1 MVRKKCERL
10 RKLKEFFP
18 EIYDTIMT
26 ERFVLLETTENKK
39 GAEGM
44 KKTKQILTL
53 ATTASLLMGSI
64 SVPAYAAT
72 TFVDISTVTWSGFKP
87 FLNQA
92 AELGLMS
99 GYEENG
105 KRYCKPRNN
114 VTYCE
119 AVQLMYSIMKA
130 YTKQDVN
137 DATVTKWKPVI
148 SAYNIPTWAYKAT
161 AYGLENS
168 ILTTAEL
175 NKLQG
180 GTKAANR
187 EDVGVIFG
195 KAMDTVKGYDVK
207 SGATLGYADK
217 DAISATAV
225 PYLELLYRVNLM
237 VGDSDNKFNPK
248 KNITRAEMA
257 VLSVKSYNK
266 LVENKGTETNRKTA
280 TGTVTDCKT
289 MQNGDIFLTMT
300 ASGSSLSL
308 FGVKGKVTAK
318 YNGQTIALSDI
329 KTGDTVKVTYE
340 GQYMS
345 SITVTYSKN
354 GIKQTTEKKYELKD
368 ITDSKIT
375 VKDGSTEKKFYLDDD
390 VEIRLD
396 GKKSTVSKLSRAL
409 EDTSYDVTLTLDKD
423 EYVLKVV
430 AVVNANNPTDGTV
443 TDVEDDK
450 ITIKSGKKEYT
461 YTLASD
467 VEVTYNGNTMKFSKF
482 QRNYDDSNFVVSLK
496 LDKNNR
502 VSEIK
507 ITSME
512 DDYNGTLTFLNS
524 KRIEF
529 TAGSKTYQYNLSD
542 DVTVRIDGKKSS
554 VSALRE
560 SYRDGKAYTISVD
573 TNRDDEVTEILAVS
587 KFSSNNKGKLSK
599 ISKRELTIVAKE
611 KDYTYS
617 LADDVDVTI
626 NGKNR
631 DVSDLIDSYKD
642 YSFNVTLGFDKNGD
656 VREITAEMADVKEG
670 HLRDLVEDKRTITV
684 TAAGLNIKMDL
695 ASSVTVKLGGESISL
710 TKLNSELDYAYG
722 DSQIYVELGYNGS
735 GEVKTITAFWEDA
748 RGELVSVDRRADEIE
763 VRVNGSKKTFEIS
776 TRAEFVYKLSAAADA
791 LETYE
796 AGEGSEKMN
805 ALPTA
810 ADADDYKRNL
820 RYDEDLYGLQDFLDA
835 CSDARDDCTVA
846 LTKDSK
852 GKIVRIC
859 AIAG

>member
-1 MVRKKCERL
+1 MRSRGQGWNKTEKFSSKRKDSRKKCERL

-72 TFVDISTVTWSGFKP
+72 TFVDINTVTWSGFKP

-443 TDVEDDK
+443 TDVEDDE

-482 QRNYDDSNFVVSLK
+482 QRNYDDSKFVVSLK

-560 SYRDGKAYTISVD
+560 SYRDGKAYTVSVD
-573 TNRDDEVTEILAVS
+573 TNRDDEVTELLAVS

-599 ISKRELTIVAKE
+599 INKRELTIVAKE
-611 KDYTYS
+611 KDYTYG

-656 VREITAEMADVKEG
+656 VCEITAEMADAKEG
-670 HLRDLVEDKRTITV
+670 YLRDLVEDKRTITV

-695 ASSVTVKLGGESISL
+695 ASSVTVRLGGESISL

-763 VRVNGSKKTFEIS
+763 VRVDGSKKTFEIS
-776 TRAEFVYKLSAAADA
+776 TRAEFVYKLSAAAD
-791 LETYE
+791 E
-796 AGEGSEKMN
+796 
-805 ALPTA
+805 
-810 ADADDYKRNL
+810 DDYKRNL

>member
-1 MVRKKCERL
+1 MRSRGQGWNKTEKFSSKRKDSRKKCERL

-72 TFVDISTVTWSGFKP
+72 TFVDINTVTWSGFKP

-300 ASGSSLSL
+300 ASSSSLSL

-443 TDVEDDK
+443 TDVEDDE

-560 SYRDGKAYTISVD
+560 SYRDGKAYTVSVD
-573 TNRDDEVTEILAVS
+573 TNRDDEVTELLAVS

-611 KDYTYS
+611 KDYTYG

-656 VREITAEMADVKEG
+656 VCEITAEMADAKEG
-670 HLRDLVEDKRTITV
+670 YLRDLVEDKRTITV

-763 VRVNGSKKTFEIS
+763 VRIDGSKKTFEIS
-776 TRAEFVYKLSAAADA
+776 TRAEFVYKLSA
-791 LETYE
+791 
-796 AGEGSEKMN
+796 
-805 ALPTA
+805 A

>member
-1 MVRKKCERL
+1 
-10 RKLKEFFP
+10 
-18 EIYDTIMT
+18 MT

-72 TFVDISTVTWSGFKP
+72 TFVDINTVTWSGFKP

-207 SGATLGYADK
+207 SGAILGYADK

-266 LVENKGTETNRKTA
+266 LVENKGTETNQKTA

-443 TDVEDDK
+443 TDVEDDE

-560 SYRDGKAYTISVD
+560 SYRDGKAYTVSVD
-573 TNRDDEVTEILAVS
+573 TNRDDEVTELLAVS

-611 KDYTYS
+611 KDYTYG

-656 VREITAEMADVKEG
+656 VCEITAEMADAKEG
-670 HLRDLVEDKRTITV
+670 YLRDLVEDKRTITV

-776 TRAEFVYKLSAAADA
+776 TRAEFVYKLSAAAD
-791 LETYE
+791 E
-796 AGEGSEKMN
+796 
-805 ALPTA
+805 
-810 ADADDYKRNL
+810 DDYKRNL

>member
-1 MVRKKCERL
+1 MRSRGQGWNKTEKFSSKRKDSRKKCERL

-18 EIYDTIMT
+18 EIYDTIMI

-72 TFVDISTVTWSGFKP
+72 TFVDINTVTWSGFKP

-443 TDVEDDK
+443 TDVEDDE

-560 SYRDGKAYTISVD
+560 SYRDGKAYTVSVD
-573 TNRDDEVTEILAVS
+573 TNRDDEVTELLAVS

-611 KDYTYS
+611 KDYTYG

-656 VREITAEMADVKEG
+656 VCEITAEMADAKEG
-670 HLRDLVEDKRTITV
+670 YLRDLVEDKRTITV

-763 VRVNGSKKTFEIS
+763 VRIDGSKKTFEIS
-776 TRAEFVYKLSAAADA
+776 TRAEFVYKLSAAAD
-791 LETYE
+791 E
-796 AGEGSEKMN
+796 
-805 ALPTA
+805 
-810 ADADDYKRNL
+810 DDYKRNL

>member
-1 MVRKKCERL
+1 MRSRGQGWNKTEKFSSKRKDSRKKCERL
-10 RKLKEFFP
+10 RKLKEFFS

-72 TFVDISTVTWSGFKP
+72 TFVDINTVTWSGFKP

-443 TDVEDDK
+443 TDVEDDE

-560 SYRDGKAYTISVD
+560 SYRDGKAYTVSVD
-573 TNRDDEVTEILAVS
+573 TNRDDEVTELLAVS

-599 ISKRELTIVAKE
+599 INKRELTIVAKE
-611 KDYTYS
+611 KDYTYG

-656 VREITAEMADVKEG
+656 VCEITAEMADAKEG
-670 HLRDLVEDKRTITV
+670 YLRDLVEDKRTITV

-763 VRVNGSKKTFEIS
+763 VRIDGSKKTFEIS
-776 TRAEFVYKLSAAADA
+776 TRAEFVYKLSA
-791 LETYE
+791 
-796 AGEGSEKMN
+796 
-805 ALPTA
+805 A

>member
-1 MVRKKCERL
+1 MRSRGQGWNKTEKFSSKRKDSRKKCERL

-72 TFVDISTVTWSGFKP
+72 TFVDINTVTWSGFKP

-443 TDVEDDK
+443 TDVEDDE

-560 SYRDGKAYTISVD
+560 SYRNGKAYTVSVD
-573 TNRDDEVTEILAVS
+573 TNRDDEVTELLAVS

-611 KDYTYS
+611 KDYTYG

-656 VREITAEMADVKEG
+656 VCEITAEMADAKEG
-670 HLRDLVEDKRTITV
+670 YLRDLVEDKRTITV

-763 VRVNGSKKTFEIS
+763 VRIDGSKKTFEIS
-776 TRAEFVYKLSAAADA
+776 TRAEFVYKLSA
-791 LETYE
+791 
-796 AGEGSEKMN
+796 
-805 ALPTA
+805 A

>member
-26 ERFVLLETTENKK
+26 EKFVLLETTENKK

-72 TFVDISTVTWSGFKP
+72 TFVDINTVTWSGFKP

-266 LVENKGTETNRKTA
+266 LVENKGTETNRKTV

-467 VEVTYNGNTMKFSKF
+467 VEVTYNGNMMKFSKF

-626 NGKNR
+626 NGKSR

-763 VRVNGSKKTFEIS
+763 VRIDGSKKTFEIS
-776 TRAEFVYKLSAAADA
+776 TRAEFVYKLSA
-791 LETYE
+791 
-796 AGEGSEKMN
+796 
-805 ALPTA
+805 A

>member
-1 MVRKKCERL
+1 MVRKKSERL

-72 TFVDISTVTWSGFKP
+72 TFVDINTVTWSGFKP

-195 KAMDTVKGYDVK
+195 KAIDTVKGYDVK

-626 NGKNR
+626 NGKSR

-642 YSFNVTLGFDKNGD
+642 YSFNVTLGFDKDGD
-656 VREITAEMADVKEG
+656 VCEITAEMADAKEG
-670 HLRDLVEDKRTITV
+670 YLRDLVEDKRTITV

-763 VRVNGSKKTFEIS
+763 VRIDGSKKTFEIS
-776 TRAEFVYKLSAAADA
+776 TRAEFVYKLSAAAD
-791 LETYE
+791 E
-796 AGEGSEKMN
+796 
-805 ALPTA
+805 
-810 ADADDYKRNL
+810 DDYKRNL

>member
-1 MVRKKCERL
+1 MSS
-10 RKLKEFFP
+10 

-72 TFVDISTVTWSGFKP
+72 TFVDINTVTWSGFKP

-443 TDVEDDK
+443 TDVEDDE

-560 SYRDGKAYTISVD
+560 SYRDGKAYTVSVD
-573 TNRDDEVTEILAVS
+573 TNRDDEVTELLAVS

-611 KDYTYS
+611 KDYTYG

-656 VREITAEMADVKEG
+656 VCEITAEMADAKEG
-670 HLRDLVEDKRTITV
+670 YLRDLVEDKRTITV

-791 LETYE
+791 
-796 AGEGSEKMN
+796 
-805 ALPTA
+805 
-810 ADADDYKRNL
+810 DDYKRNL

>member
-1 MVRKKCERL
+1 MRSRGQGWNKTEKFSSKRKDSRKKCERL

-53 ATTASLLMGSI
+53 ATTARLMMGSI

-72 TFVDISTVTWSGFKP
+72 TFVDINTVTWSGFKP

-168 ILTTAEL
+168 SLTTAEL

-443 TDVEDDK
+443 TDVEDDE

-560 SYRDGKAYTISVD
+560 SYRDGKAYTVSVD
-573 TNRDDEVTEILAVS
+573 TNRDDEVTELLAVS

-611 KDYTYS
+611 KDYTYG

-656 VREITAEMADVKEG
+656 VCEITAEMADAKEG
-670 HLRDLVEDKRTITV
+670 YLRDLVEDKRTITV

-791 LETYE
+791 
-796 AGEGSEKMN
+796 
-805 ALPTA
+805 
-810 ADADDYKRNL
+810 DDYKRNL

>member
-1 MVRKKCERL
+1 MRSRGQGWNKTEKFSSKRKDSRKKCERL

-72 TFVDISTVTWSGFKP
+72 TFVDINTVTWSGFKP

-443 TDVEDDK
+443 TDVEDDE

-560 SYRDGKAYTISVD
+560 SYRDGKAYTVSVD
-573 TNRDDEVTEILAVS
+573 TNRDDEVTELLAVS

-611 KDYTYS
+611 KDYTYG

-626 NGKNR
+626 NGKSR

-656 VREITAEMADVKEG
+656 VCEITAEMADAKEG
-670 HLRDLVEDKRTITV
+670 YLRDLVEDKRTITV

-763 VRVNGSKKTFEIS
+763 VRIDGSKKTFEIS
-776 TRAEFVYKLSAAADA
+776 TRAEFVYKLSA
-791 LETYE
+791 
-796 AGEGSEKMN
+796 
-805 ALPTA
+805 A

>member
-1 MVRKKCERL
+1 MA
-10 RKLKEFFP
+10 
-18 EIYDTIMT
+18 

-72 TFVDISTVTWSGFKP
+72 TFVDINTVTWSGFKP

-114 VTYCE
+114 VTYFE

-443 TDVEDDK
+443 TDVEDDE

-560 SYRDGKAYTISVD
+560 SYRDGKAYTVSVD
-573 TNRDDEVTEILAVS
+573 TNRDDEVTELLAVS

-611 KDYTYS
+611 KDYTYG

-656 VREITAEMADVKEG
+656 VCEITAEMADAKEG
-670 HLRDLVEDKRTITV
+670 YLRDLVEDKRTITV

-695 ASSVTVKLGGESISL
+695 ASSVTVRLGGESISL

-763 VRVNGSKKTFEIS
+763 VRIDGSKKTFEIS
-776 TRAEFVYKLSAAADA
+776 TRAEFVYKLSAAAD
-791 LETYE
+791 E
-796 AGEGSEKMN
+796 
-805 ALPTA
+805 
-810 ADADDYKRNL
+810 DDYKRNL

>member
-1 MVRKKCERL
+1 MRSRGQGWNKTEKFSSKRKDSRKKCERL

-72 TFVDISTVTWSGFKP
+72 TFVDINTVTWSGFKP

-443 TDVEDDK
+443 TDVEDDE

-560 SYRDGKAYTISVD
+560 SYRDGKAYTVSVD
-573 TNRDDEVTEILAVS
+573 TNRDDEVTELLAVS

-611 KDYTYS
+611 KDYTYG

-656 VREITAEMADVKEG
+656 VCEITAEMADAKEG
-670 HLRDLVEDKRTITV
+670 YLRDLVEDKRTITV
-684 TAAGLNIKMDL
+684 TAAGLNLSLIH
-695 ASSVTVKLGGESISL
+695 IS
-710 TKLNSELDYAYG
+710 EP
-722 DSQIYVELGYNGS
+722 
-735 GEVKTITAFWEDA
+735 
-748 RGELVSVDRRADEIE
+748 
-763 VRVNGSKKTFEIS
+763 
-776 TRAEFVYKLSAAADA
+776 TRH
-791 LETYE
+791 
-796 AGEGSEKMN
+796 
-805 ALPTA
+805 
-810 ADADDYKRNL
+810 
-820 RYDEDLYGLQDFLDA
+820 
-835 CSDARDDCTVA
+835 
-846 LTKDSK
+846 
-852 GKIVRIC
+852 
-859 AIAG
+859 

>member
-1 MVRKKCERL
+1 MRSRGQGWNKTEKFSSKRKDSRKKCERL

-72 TFVDISTVTWSGFKP
+72 TFVDINTVTWSGFKP

-195 KAMDTVKGYDVK
+195 KAIDTVKGYDVK
-207 SGATLGYADK
+207 SGATLGYADR

-375 VKDGSTEKKFYLDDD
+375 VKDGSAEKKFYLDDD

-573 TNRDDEVTEILAVS
+573 TNRDDEVTELLAVS

-626 NGKNR
+626 NGKSR

-656 VREITAEMADVKEG
+656 VCEITAEMADAKEG
-670 HLRDLVEDKRTITV
+670 YLRDLVEDKRTITV

-763 VRVNGSKKTFEIS
+763 VRIDGSKKTFEIS
-776 TRAEFVYKLSAAADA
+776 TRAEFVYKLSAAAD
-791 LETYE
+791 E
-796 AGEGSEKMN
+796 
-805 ALPTA
+805 
-810 ADADDYKRNL
+810 DDYKRNL

>member
-1 MVRKKCERL
+1 MRSRGQGWNKTEKFSSKRKDSRKKCERL

-72 TFVDISTVTWSGFKP
+72 TFVDINTVTWSGFKP

-443 TDVEDDK
+443 TDVEDDE

-529 TAGSKTYQYNLSD
+529 TAGSKTYQYNLND

-560 SYRDGKAYTISVD
+560 SYRDGKAYTVSVD
-573 TNRDDEVTEILAVS
+573 TNRDDEVTELLAVS

-599 ISKRELTIVAKE
+599 INKRELTIVAKE
-611 KDYTYS
+611 KDYTYG

-656 VREITAEMADVKEG
+656 VCEITAEMADAKEG
-670 HLRDLVEDKRTITV
+670 YLRDLVEDKRTITV

-763 VRVNGSKKTFEIS
+763 VRIDGSKKTFEIS
-776 TRAEFVYKLSAAADA
+776 TRAEFVYKLSA
-791 LETYE
+791 
-796 AGEGSEKMN
+796 
-805 ALPTA
+805 A

>member
-1 MVRKKCERL
+1 MRSRGQGWNKTEKFSSKRKDSRKKCERL

-72 TFVDISTVTWSGFKP
+72 TFVDINTVTWSGFQP

-237 VGDSDNKFNPK
+237 VGVSDNKFNPK

-300 ASGSSLSL
+300 ASGFSLSL

-443 TDVEDDK
+443 TDVEDDE

-560 SYRDGKAYTISVD
+560 SYRDGKAYTVSVD
-573 TNRDDEVTEILAVS
+573 TNRDDEVTELLAVS

-599 ISKRELTIVAKE
+599 INKRELTIVAKE
-611 KDYTYS
+611 KDYTYG

-656 VREITAEMADVKEG
+656 VCEITAEMADAKEG
-670 HLRDLVEDKRTITV
+670 YLRDLVEDKRTITV

-695 ASSVTVKLGGESISL
+695 ASSVTVRLGGESISL

-763 VRVNGSKKTFEIS
+763 VRIDGSKKTFEIS
-776 TRAEFVYKLSAAADA
+776 TRAEFVYKLSA
-791 LETYE
+791 
-796 AGEGSEKMN
+796 
-805 ALPTA
+805 A

>member
-1 MVRKKCERL
+1 MRSRGQGWNKTEKFSSKRKDSRKKCERL

-72 TFVDISTVTWSGFKP
+72 TFVDINTVTWSGFKP

-207 SGATLGYADK
+207 SGTTLGYADK

-300 ASGSSLSL
+300 ASGFSLSL

-443 TDVEDDK
+443 TDVEDDE

-560 SYRDGKAYTISVD
+560 SYRDGKAYTVSVD
-573 TNRDDEVTEILAVS
+573 TNRDDEVTELLAVS

-599 ISKRELTIVAKE
+599 INKRELTIVAKE
-611 KDYTYS
+611 KDYTYG

-656 VREITAEMADVKEG
+656 VCEITAEMADAKEG
-670 HLRDLVEDKRTITV
+670 YLRDLVEDKRTITV

-695 ASSVTVKLGGESISL
+695 ASSVTVRLGGESISL

-763 VRVNGSKKTFEIS
+763 VRIDGSKKTFEIS
-776 TRAEFVYKLSAAADA
+776 TRAEFVYKLSA
-791 LETYE
+791 
-796 AGEGSEKMN
+796 
-805 ALPTA
+805 A

>member
-1 MVRKKCERL
+1 MRSRGQGWNKTEKFSSKRKDSRKKCERL

-72 TFVDISTVTWSGFKP
+72 TFVDINTVTWSGFKP

-345 SITVTYSKN
+345 SITVTCSKN

-443 TDVEDDK
+443 TDVEDDE

-560 SYRDGKAYTISVD
+560 SYRDGKAYTVSVD
-573 TNRDDEVTEILAVS
+573 TNRDDEVTELLAVS

-611 KDYTYS
+611 KDYTYG

-656 VREITAEMADVKEG
+656 VCEITAEMADAKEG
-670 HLRDLVEDKRTITV
+670 YLRDLVEDKRTITV

-763 VRVNGSKKTFEIS
+763 VRIDGSKKTFEIS
-776 TRAEFVYKLSAAADA
+776 TRAEFVYKLSAAAD
-791 LETYE
+791 E
-796 AGEGSEKMN
+796 
-805 ALPTA
+805 
-810 ADADDYKRNL
+810 DDYKRNL

>member
-1 MVRKKCERL
+1 MRSRGQGWNKTEKFSSKRKDSRKKCERL

-72 TFVDISTVTWSGFKP
+72 TFVDINTVTWSGFKP

-443 TDVEDDK
+443 TDVEDDE

-560 SYRDGKAYTISVD
+560 NYRDGKAYTVSVD
-573 TNRDDEVTEILAVS
+573 TNRDDEVTELLAVS

-611 KDYTYS
+611 KDYTYG

-656 VREITAEMADVKEG
+656 VCEITAEMADAKEG
-670 HLRDLVEDKRTITV
+670 YLRDLVEDKRTITV

-763 VRVNGSKKTFEIS
+763 VRIDGSKKTFEIS
-776 TRAEFVYKLSAAADA
+776 TRAEFVYKLSA
-791 LETYE
+791 
-796 AGEGSEKMN
+796 
-805 ALPTA
+805 A

>member
-1 MVRKKCERL
+1 MRSRGQGWNKTEKFSSKRKDSRKKCERL

-72 TFVDISTVTWSGFKP
+72 TFVDINTVTWSGFKP

-280 TGTVTDCKT
+280 TGTVTDCKM

-443 TDVEDDK
+443 TDVEDDE

-560 SYRDGKAYTISVD
+560 SYRDGKAYTVSVD
-573 TNRDDEVTEILAVS
+573 TNRDDEVTELLAVS

-611 KDYTYS
+611 KDYTYG

-656 VREITAEMADVKEG
+656 VCEITAEMADAKEG
-670 HLRDLVEDKRTITV
+670 YLRDLVEDKRTITV

-763 VRVNGSKKTFEIS
+763 VRIDGSKKTFEIS
-776 TRAEFVYKLSAAADA
+776 TRAEFVYKLSA
-791 LETYE
+791 
-796 AGEGSEKMN
+796 
-805 ALPTA
+805 A

>member
-1 MVRKKCERL
+1 MRSRGQGWNKTEKFSSKRKDSRKKCERL

-72 TFVDISTVTWSGFKP
+72 TFVDINTVTWSGFKP

-443 TDVEDDK
+443 TDVEDDE

-560 SYRDGKAYTISVD
+560 SYRDGKAYTVSVD
-573 TNRDDEVTEILAVS
+573 TNRDDEVTELLAVS

-611 KDYTYS
+611 KDYTYG

-656 VREITAEMADVKEG
+656 VCEITAEMADAKEG
-670 HLRDLVEDKRTITV
+670 YLRDLVEDKRTITV

-695 ASSVTVKLGGESISL
+695 ASSVTVRLGGESISL

-791 LETYE
+791 
-796 AGEGSEKMN
+796 
-805 ALPTA
+805 
-810 ADADDYKRNL
+810 DDYKRNL

>member
-1 MVRKKCERL
+1 MRSRGQGWNKTEKFSSKRKDSRKKCERL
-10 RKLKEFFP
+10 RKLKEIFP

-72 TFVDISTVTWSGFKP
+72 TFVDINTVTWSGFKP

-443 TDVEDDK
+443 TDVEDDE

-560 SYRDGKAYTISVD
+560 SYRDGKAYTVSVD
-573 TNRDDEVTEILAVS
+573 TNRDDEVTELLAVS

-611 KDYTYS
+611 KDYTYG

-656 VREITAEMADVKEG
+656 VCEITAEMADAKEG
-670 HLRDLVEDKRTITV
+670 YLRDLVEDKRTITV

-791 LETYE
+791 
-796 AGEGSEKMN
+796 
-805 ALPTA
+805 
-810 ADADDYKRNL
+810 DDYKRNL

>member
-1 MVRKKCERL
+1 MRSRGQGWNKTEKFSSKRKDSRKKCERL

-72 TFVDISTVTWSGFKP
+72 TFVDINTVTWSGFKP

-443 TDVEDDK
+443 TDVEDDE

-560 SYRDGKAYTISVD
+560 SYRDGKAYTVSVD
-573 TNRDDEVTEILAVS
+573 TNRDDEVTELLAVS

-611 KDYTYS
+611 KDYTYG

-656 VREITAEMADVKEG
+656 VCEITAEMADAKEG
-670 HLRDLVEDKRTITV
+670 YLRDLVEDKRTITV

-695 ASSVTVKLGGESISL
+695 ASSVTVRLGGESISL

-763 VRVNGSKKTFEIS
+763 VRIDGSKKTFEIS
-776 TRAEFVYKLSAAADA
+776 TRAEFVYKLSA
-791 LETYE
+791 
-796 AGEGSEKMN
+796 
-805 ALPTA
+805 A

>member
-1 MVRKKCERL
+1 MRSRGQGWNKTEKFSSKRKDSRKKCERL

-72 TFVDISTVTWSGFKP
+72 TFVDINTVTWSGFKP

-318 YNGQTIALSDI
+318 YIGQTIALSDI

-443 TDVEDDK
+443 TDVEDDE

-560 SYRDGKAYTISVD
+560 SYRDGKAYTVSVD
-573 TNRDDEVTEILAVS
+573 TNRDDEVTELLAVS

-611 KDYTYS
+611 KDYTYG

-656 VREITAEMADVKEG
+656 VCEITAEMADAKEG
-670 HLRDLVEDKRTITV
+670 YLRDLVEDKRTITV

-763 VRVNGSKKTFEIS
+763 VRIDGSKKTFEIS
-776 TRAEFVYKLSAAADA
+776 TRAEFVYKLSAAAD
-791 LETYE
+791 E
-796 AGEGSEKMN
+796 
-805 ALPTA
+805 
-810 ADADDYKRNL
+810 DDYKRNL
-820 RYDEDLYGLQDFLDA
+820 R
-835 CSDARDDCTVA
+835 
-846 LTKDSK
+846 
-852 GKIVRIC
+852 
-859 AIAG
+859 

>member
-1 MVRKKCERL
+1 MRSRGQGWNKTEKFSSKRKDSRKKCERL

-72 TFVDISTVTWSGFKP
+72 TFVDINTVTWSGFKP

-443 TDVEDDK
+443 TDVEDDE

-560 SYRDGKAYTISVD
+560 SYRDGKAYTVSVD
-573 TNRDDEVTEILAVS
+573 TNRDDEVTELLAVS

-611 KDYTYS
+611 KDYTYG

-656 VREITAEMADVKEG
+656 VCEITAEMADAKEG
-670 HLRDLVEDKRTITV
+670 YLRDLVEDKRTITV

-695 ASSVTVKLGGESISL
+695 ASSVTVRLGGESISL

-776 TRAEFVYKLSAAADA
+776 TRAEFVYKLSAAAD
-791 LETYE
+791 E
-796 AGEGSEKMN
+796 
-805 ALPTA
+805 
-810 ADADDYKRNL
+810 DDYKRNL

>member
-1 MVRKKCERL
+1 MRSRGQGWNKTEKFSSKRKDSRKKCERL

-72 TFVDISTVTWSGFKP
+72 TFVDINTVTWSGFKP

-266 LVENKGTETNRKTA
+266 LVENKGTETNQKTA

-443 TDVEDDK
+443 TDVEDDE

-560 SYRDGKAYTISVD
+560 SYRDGKAYTVSVD
-573 TNRDDEVTEILAVS
+573 TNRDDEVTELLAVS

-626 NGKNR
+626 NGKSR

-656 VREITAEMADVKEG
+656 VCEITAEMADAKEG
-670 HLRDLVEDKRTITV
+670 YLRDLVEDKRTITV

-763 VRVNGSKKTFEIS
+763 VRIDGSKKTFEIS
-776 TRAEFVYKLSAAADA
+776 TRAEFVYKLSA
-791 LETYE
+791 
-796 AGEGSEKMN
+796 
-805 ALPTA
+805 A

>member
-1 MVRKKCERL
+1 MRSRGQGWNKTEKFSSKRKDSRKKCERL

-72 TFVDISTVTWSGFKP
+72 TFVDINTVTWSGFKP

-266 LVENKGTETNRKTA
+266 LVENKGTETNQKTA

-443 TDVEDDK
+443 TDVEDDE

-560 SYRDGKAYTISVD
+560 SYRDGKAYTVSVD
-573 TNRDDEVTEILAVS
+573 TNRDDEVTELLAVS

-599 ISKRELTIVAKE
+599 INKRELTIVAKE
-611 KDYTYS
+611 KDYTYG

-656 VREITAEMADVKEG
+656 VCEITAEMADAKEG
-670 HLRDLVEDKRTITV
+670 YLRDLVEDKRTITV

-695 ASSVTVKLGGESISL
+695 ASSVTVRLGGESISL

-763 VRVNGSKKTFEIS
+763 VRIDGSKKTFEIS
-776 TRAEFVYKLSAAADA
+776 TRAEFVYKLSAAAD
-791 LETYE
+791 E
-796 AGEGSEKMN
+796 
-805 ALPTA
+805 
-810 ADADDYKRNL
+810 DDYKRNL

>member
-1 MVRKKCERL
+1 MRSRGQGWNKTEKFSSKRKDSRKKCERL

-72 TFVDISTVTWSGFKP
+72 TFVDINTVTWSGFKP

-443 TDVEDDK
+443 TDVEDDE

-560 SYRDGKAYTISVD
+560 SYRDGKAYTVSVD
-573 TNRDDEVTEILAVS
+573 TNRDDEVTELLAVS

-611 KDYTYS
+611 KDYTYG

-656 VREITAEMADVKEG
+656 VCEITAEMADAKEG
-670 HLRDLVEDKRTITV
+670 YLRDLVEDKRTITV

-763 VRVNGSKKTFEIS
+763 VRIDGSKKTFEIS
-776 TRAEFVYKLSAAADA
+776 TRAEFVYKLSA
-791 LETYE
+791 
-796 AGEGSEKMN
+796 
-805 ALPTA
+805 A

>member
-1 MVRKKCERL
+1 M
-10 RKLKEFFP
+10 
-18 EIYDTIMT
+18 
-26 ERFVLLETTENKK
+26 ETTENKK

-72 TFVDISTVTWSGFKP
+72 TFVDINTVTWSGFKP

-626 NGKNR
+626 NGKSR

-776 TRAEFVYKLSAAADA
+776 THAEFVYKLSA
-791 LETYE
+791 T
-796 AGEGSEKMN
+796 
-805 ALPTA
+805 

>member
-1 MVRKKCERL
+1 MRSRGQGWNKTEKFSSKRKDSRKKCERL

-72 TFVDISTVTWSGFKP
+72 TFVDINTVTWSGFKP

-266 LVENKGTETNRKTA
+266 LVENKGTETNQKTA

-443 TDVEDDK
+443 TDVEDDE

-560 SYRDGKAYTISVD
+560 SYRDGKAYTVSVD
-573 TNRDDEVTEILAVS
+573 TNRDDEVTELLAVS

-611 KDYTYS
+611 KDYTYG

-656 VREITAEMADVKEG
+656 VCEITAEMADAKEG
-670 HLRDLVEDKRTITV
+670 YLRDLVEDKRTITV

-763 VRVNGSKKTFEIS
+763 VRIDGSKKTFEIS
-776 TRAEFVYKLSAAADA
+776 TRAEFVYKLSAAAD
-791 LETYE
+791 E
-796 AGEGSEKMN
+796 
-805 ALPTA
+805 
-810 ADADDYKRNL
+810 DDYKRNL

>member
-1 MVRKKCERL
+1 MRSRGQGWNKTEKFSSKRKDSRKKCERL

-72 TFVDISTVTWSGFKP
+72 TFVDINTVTWSGFKP

-430 AVVNANNPTDGTV
+430 AVVNANNPTDGTM
-443 TDVEDDK
+443 TDVEDDE

-560 SYRDGKAYTISVD
+560 SYRDGKAYTVSVD
-573 TNRDDEVTEILAVS
+573 TNRDDEVTELLAVS
-587 KFSSNNKGKLSK
+587 KFSSN
-599 ISKRELTIVAKE
+599 RELTIVAKE
-611 KDYTYS
+611 KDYTYG

-656 VREITAEMADVKEG
+656 VCEITAEMADAKEG
-670 HLRDLVEDKRTITV
+670 YLRDLVEDKRTITV
-684 TAAGLNIKMDL
+684 TAAG
-695 ASSVTVKLGGESISL
+695 L

-763 VRVNGSKKTFEIS
+763 VRIDGSKKTFEIS
-776 TRAEFVYKLSAAADA
+776 TRAEFVYKLSAAAD
-791 LETYE
+791 E
-796 AGEGSEKMN
+796 
-805 ALPTA
+805 
-810 ADADDYKRNL
+810 DDYKRNL

>member
-1 MVRKKCERL
+1 MRSRGQGWNKTEKFSSKRKDSRKKCERL

-72 TFVDISTVTWSGFKP
+72 TFVDINTVTWSGFKP

-119 AVQLMYSIMKA
+119 AVQLMYSIMKT

-266 LVENKGTETNRKTA
+266 LVENKGTETNQKTA

-375 VKDGSTEKKFYLDDD
+375 VKNGSTEKKFYLDDD

-443 TDVEDDK
+443 TDVEDDE

-560 SYRDGKAYTISVD
+560 SYRDGKAYTVSVD
-573 TNRDDEVTEILAVS
+573 TNRDDEVTELLAVS

-611 KDYTYS
+611 KDYTYG

-656 VREITAEMADVKEG
+656 VCEITAEMADAKEG
-670 HLRDLVEDKRTITV
+670 YLRDLVEDKRTITV

-763 VRVNGSKKTFEIS
+763 VRIDGSKKTFEIS
-776 TRAEFVYKLSAAADA
+776 TRAEFVYKLSA
-791 LETYE
+791 
-796 AGEGSEKMN
+796 
-805 ALPTA
+805 A

>member
-1 MVRKKCERL
+1 MRSRGQGWNKTEKFSSKRKDSRKKCERL

-72 TFVDISTVTWSGFKP
+72 TFVDINTVTWSGFKP

-443 TDVEDDK
+443 TDVEDDE
-450 ITIKSGKKEYT
+450 ITIKSGKKEYA

-560 SYRDGKAYTISVD
+560 SYRDGKAYTVSVD
-573 TNRDDEVTEILAVS
+573 TNRDDEVTELLAVS

-611 KDYTYS
+611 KDYTYG

-656 VREITAEMADVKEG
+656 VCEITAEMADAKEG
-670 HLRDLVEDKRTITV
+670 YLRDLVEDKRTITV

-763 VRVNGSKKTFEIS
+763 VRIDGSKKTFEIS
-776 TRAEFVYKLSAAADA
+776 TRAEFVYKLSAAAD
-791 LETYE
+791 E
-796 AGEGSEKMN
+796 
-805 ALPTA
+805 
-810 ADADDYKRNL
+810 DDYKRNL

>member
-1 MVRKKCERL
+1 MRSRGQGWNKTEKFSSKRKDSRKKCERL

-72 TFVDISTVTWSGFKP
+72 TFVDINTVTWSGFKP

-443 TDVEDDK
+443 TDVEDDE

-560 SYRDGKAYTISVD
+560 SYRDGKAYTVSVD
-573 TNRDDEVTEILAVS
+573 TNRDDEVTELLAVS

-611 KDYTYS
+611 KDYTYG

-656 VREITAEMADVKEG
+656 VCEITAEMADAKEG
-670 HLRDLVEDKRTITV
+670 YLRDLVEDKRTITV

-695 ASSVTVKLGGESISL
+695 ASSVTVKLGVESISL

-791 LETYE
+791 
-796 AGEGSEKMN
+796 
-805 ALPTA
+805 
-810 ADADDYKRNL
+810 DDYKRNL

>member
-1 MVRKKCERL
+1 MRSRGQGWNKTEKFSSKRKDSRKKCERL

-72 TFVDISTVTWSGFKP
+72 TFVDINTVTWSGFKP

-467 VEVTYNGNTMKFSKF
+467 VEVTYNGNMMKFSKF

-626 NGKNR
+626 NGKSR

-791 LETYE
+791 
-796 AGEGSEKMN
+796 
-805 ALPTA
+805 
-810 ADADDYKRNL
+810 DDYKRNL

>member
-1 MVRKKCERL
+1 MRSRGQGWNKTEKFSSKRKDSRKKCERL

-72 TFVDISTVTWSGFKP
+72 TFVDINTVTWSGFKP

-300 ASGSSLSL
+300 ASGFSLSL

-443 TDVEDDK
+443 TDVEDDE

-560 SYRDGKAYTISVD
+560 SYRDGKAYTVSVD
-573 TNRDDEVTEILAVS
+573 TNRDDEVTELLAVS

-611 KDYTYS
+611 KDYTYG

-656 VREITAEMADVKEG
+656 VCEITAEMADAKEG
-670 HLRDLVEDKRTITV
+670 YLRDLVEDKRTITV

-695 ASSVTVKLGGESISL
+695 ASSVTVRLGGESISL

-763 VRVNGSKKTFEIS
+763 VRIDGSKKTFEIS
-776 TRAEFVYKLSAAADA
+776 TRAEFVYKLSA
-791 LETYE
+791 
-796 AGEGSEKMN
+796 
-805 ALPTA
+805 A